1 LASKLD
7 SAFFGSS
14 RHGTQAP
21 ERPFRD
27 ELLSVERLDER
38 ARSLAARFT
47 VDPSRRAARSV
58 FQRFDDNVRLLRE
71 AYRTLA
77 GDAHRGE
84 FVTAAAEWLLD
95 NFHLVASEI
104 RDIRQNLPRGYY
116 RELPKLAAREQAGN
130 ARVYAL
136 AVKLI
141 RHSDSRLDRPQLV
154 R

>member
-1 LASKLD
+1 VATRLD
-7 SAFFGSS
+7 SAFFG
-14 RHGTQAP
+14 RTRGAPVP

-58 FQRFDDNVRLLRE
+58 FPRFDDNVRLLRE

-77 GDAHRGE
+77 GDVRRGE

-95 NFHLVASEI
+95 NYHLVASEI
-104 RDIRQNLPRGYY
+104 RDVRRTSPAATTASSRSSRRASRRGTPAST
-116 RELPKLAAREQAGN
+116 R
-130 ARVYAL
+130 
-136 AVKLI
+136 
-141 RHSDSRLDRPQLV
+141 SRWS
-154 R
+154 